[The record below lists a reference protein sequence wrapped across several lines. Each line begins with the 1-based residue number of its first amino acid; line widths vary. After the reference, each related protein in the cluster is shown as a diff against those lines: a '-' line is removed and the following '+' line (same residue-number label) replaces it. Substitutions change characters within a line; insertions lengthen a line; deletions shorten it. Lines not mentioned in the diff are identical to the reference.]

1 MGTTVKLTGADNPVA
16 LQSDLDALTAR
27 VAKLESEIG
36 PTPPPVLKPSPTN
49 TFLTHASADAIVD
62 DNLDQFFLVAPTAGK
77 EAYQI
82 AVIAKDA
89 QPPAIVDP
97 PSNAVTTLGI
107 QLVGGNRRVVQ
118 KNATGGCY
126 YATSPGVWTAFGGP
140 VPPGAPSAGITVA
153 GGQLVHAGAP
163 IVLKGLAVL
172 DSTMATTPP
181 AGIRSLFGPG
191 PNSIMLAIGA
201 DGNGYATARPNS
213 EIVAYVQAC
222 NAAGFW
228 VGLSDYVPGQPQ
240 GRSGQDLQNSLAWY
254 VALSKAVAG
263 MQVFWTTENEVQG
276 PLDANLQAIY
286 GALRGAGD
294 SNLIMIQPSWP
305 TSITPATVAGMTGVC
320 WNIHIYPWTFAS
332 LPPTQAAYDAGV
344 LGQVE
349 QWQNFGPSL
358 DGVMPVVNG
367 ETGNATSG
375 NGGPIDD
382 PFVNGKFIMTQ
393 ATLDQMGKNPGLAGN
408 LYWLHDWHGGG
419 GNADT
424 LVVNGALTQWGQQ
437 VAAGL
442 A

>member
-1 MGTTVKLTGADNPVA
+1 MGTTIKLTGADNPVA

-27 VAKLESEIG
+27 VTKLESEIG
-36 PTPPPVLKPSPTN
+36 PTPPLKPSPTN
-49 TFLTHASADAIVD
+49 TFIQKAGAPPIVD
-62 DNLDQFFLVAPTAGK
+62 DKLTQWTLVTAIPPATGL
-77 EAYQI
+77 QI
-82 AVIAKDA
+82 AV
-89 QPPAIVDP
+89 QPQGQAGVVDKP
-97 PSNAVTTLGI
+97 TQNVTQLGI
-107 QLVGGNRRVVQ
+107 QLVGGNRTIVQ
-118 KNATGGCY
+118 ANAAGAFYENPTGVSG
-126 YATSPGVWTAFGGP
+126 AWSQFGGP

-172 DSTMATTPP
+172 DATMGTTPP
-181 AGIRSLFGPG
+181 SGIRSLFGPG
-191 PNSIMLAIGA
+191 PNAIMLAIGA
-201 DGNGYATARPNS
+201 DGGGYQTARPNS

-294 SNLIMIQPSWP
+294 QNLIMIQPSWP
-305 TSITPATVAGMTGVC
+305 TSITPATVAGMEGVC

-349 QWQNFGPSL
+349 QWQNFGHSL

-382 PFVNGKFIMTQ
+382 PFVDGKFIMTQ
-393 ATLDQMGKNPGLAGN
+393 ATLDAMGKNPGLAGN

-442 A
+442 G